1 MELNALIDYSNALV
15 APSLAIFGAFIAY
28 QQWKTSER
36 KRKQDLFELRQKHLY
51 SKLLQ
56 LIKTVPSIA
65 KDILSKENYG
75 KFDTLTNYSKSR
87 LEYGF
92 LLSKKDSENITKLHA
107 QIFIIVSKFVTE
119 GHEKLKENIDKYHS
133 EIMQKFEDELY
144 DIFEKYMRI
153 ENSTG
158 IQELFPSVFIFKDK
172 IYKILSKKIF

>member
-1 MELNALIDYSNALV
+1 MELNTLINYSNSLV

-28 QQWKTSER
+28 QQWNTNER

-65 KDILSKENYG
+65 EDILNKENYN
-75 KFDTLTNYSKSR
+75 KFDILTNYSKSR

-119 GHEKLKENIDKYHS
+119 GPEQLKENIDKYHS
-133 EIMQKFEDELY
+133 EIMQKFEDDLY

-153 ENSTG
+153 ENSTC
-158 IQELFPSVFIFKDK
+158 IQELFPSIFIFKDK
-172 IYKILSKKIF
+172 IYKILSRKIF